1 MYQQTVSIRDIR
13 ADGRHPEAD
22 GPKRFP
28 GLEQAALRARTE
40 LRARDLIV
48 QKYGGSSVA
57 DAAAIKR
64 VARRIAETRQAG
76 HPLVVVVSAM
86 GDTTD
91 ELLDLA
97 VSLSPSPPAGE
108 LDTLLTTGERISVT
122 LLAIALSDLGVPSRT
137 FSGKKAGLITDGIH
151 GKAHIVN
158 VDPHRIRA
166 CLAREEVAIVAG
178 FQGKGLKK
186 KEVTTLGRGGSDITA
201 VALAAALGAGMCEIY
216 TDVDGVYTADPRV
229 VPRARKID
237 VISTAEMLELAASGS
252 KVVHAR
258 CLEYAGRFGVPIHVR
273 SSFNRRIGTLIL
285 PGRDQE
291 AEWDHKPVWDRAP
304 AVEQPVV
311 SAVLCDKSVAKL
323 TLMGVADGVGK
334 SAEIFG
340 LLADV
345 RARVEMAVQCA
356 SSARA
361 GGSDISL
368 AVSGPDGFRVRA
380 ALSAARRA
388 IGFVDLQ
395 YDGQIGR
402 LSLIGLGMRTDAQ
415 VVSRL
420 FTALSDA
427 GAGTELIS
435 ASDTRIDVA
444 VRAAVLE
451 DAQRAVRSAFGL
463 DHAGPDSAGPDS
475 AGPDSAGPDHA
486 GEEATKAP

>member
-1 MYQQTVSIRDIR
+1 MYQQTVSIRDLP
-13 ADGRHPEAD
+13 ADRRHPEVD
-22 GPKRFP
+22 GLEHFL
-28 GLEQAALRARTE
+28 GLEQMALRTRSK

-64 VARRIAETRQAG
+64 VARRIAETREAG

-97 VSLSPSPPAGE
+97 VSLSPSPPASE
-108 LDTLLTTGERISVT
+108 LDALLTTGERISVT

-158 VDPHRIRA
+158 VDPHHIRA
-166 CLAREEVAIVAG
+166 CLKREEVAIVAG

-237 VISTAEMLELAASGS
+237 VISNEEMLELAASGS

-258 CLEYAGRFGVPIHVR
+258 CLEYARRFGVPIHVR
-273 SSFNRRIGTLIL
+273 SSFNRVMGTLIL
-285 PGRDQE
+285 PSQDQE
-291 AEWDHKPVWDRAP
+291 AVWDHKPVWERAP

-311 SAVLCDKSVAKL
+311 SAVLCDRSVAKL
-323 TLMGVADGVGK
+323 KVIGVADGVGK

-340 LLADV
+340 LLADA
-345 RARVEMAVQCA
+345 RAQVDMVVQN
-356 SSARA
+356 SSAARA

-368 AVSGPDGFRVRA
+368 AIPSRDGFRVRE
-380 ALSAARRA
+380 ALSAAQGA
-388 IGFVDLQ
+388 IGFIDLQ

-402 LSLIGLGMRTDAQ
+402 LSLIGVGLRTDAQ
-415 VVSRL
+415 VFSRL
-420 FTALSDA
+420 FKALSDA
-427 GAGTELIS
+427 GAEIELIS
-435 ASDTRIDVA
+435 ASDMRIDVV
-444 VRAAVLE
+444 VRAAALE
-451 DAQRAVRSAFGL
+451 DAQRSVRFAFGL
-463 DHAGPDSAGPDS
+463 DDAGKDPAGQEQ
-475 AGPDSAGPDHA
+475 AGQEQA
-486 GEEATKAP
+486 GEEASKAP